1 MTYVPPRTSINAYMT
16 GYRLTEMRNLLF
28 STTNI
33 KIIVQKCSFMK
44 GRKHELELTRSKPQA
59 PSSSFL
65 AFLIVSRP
73 SYIIIHSSFSPKI
86 FRLTDLDI
94 NSK

>member
-1 MTYVPPRTSINAYMT
+1 MYPY
-16 GYRLTEMRNLLF
+16 
-28 STTNI
+28 
-33 KIIVQKCSFMK
+33 
-44 GRKHELELTRSKPQA
+44 ELTKHVYSLMNVRKTRDKPQA
-59 PSSSFL
+59 PSSLLL

-73 SYIIIHSSFSPKI
+73 SYIMIQPSFSPKI